1 MAVTTSEPSQGLLCS
16 EWTLA
21 QGLDPIGTAG
31 DYAGYLLVEWRLPW
45 PRDAGEI
52 EELAPLRPLLA
63 AARHRLQLMVAPPG
77 ERLHRVIRYGR
88 AAGEAFHGFA
98 AQTVRVGTAE
108 VIDAAVALLEA
119 DPDGRAADRSDP
131 VTAAEAAVTSPSAEH
146 LVLVC
151 THGRRDRCCGTRGTQ
166 LALSLQA
173 DPGQLGSG
181 TTLARTSHTGGHRYA
196 PTALVFPEGT
206 AWAFADIE
214 LLARVVGRR
223 GSLDDLL
230 PHYRGCAGV
239 GGPELQALEREV
251 LAEVGWELWDLPRS
265 GEELG
270 DGRVRLHVEG
280 WTAGSGEGHWEA
292 TVRKGRTMPMP
303 ACGGPADEPV
313 ATAWESVI
321 HDFVRVG

>member
-1 MAVTTSEPSQGLLCS
+1 MAATTSEPSRALLCS

-21 QGLDPIGTAG
+21 QALDPIGTAG
-31 DYAGYLLVEWRLPW
+31 DYAGYLLVEWPLPW

-63 AARHRLQLMVAPPG
+63 AARHRLQLMASPPG
-77 ERLHRVIRYGR
+77 EELHRVIRYGN
-88 AAGEAFHGFA
+88 AAGEVFRGFS

-108 VIDAAVALLEA
+108 VVDAAVALLGT
-119 DPDGRAADRSDP
+119 DPAGRGGDGRDP
-131 VTAAEAAVTSPSAEH
+131 ITAEGEAVTSPSAEH

-151 THGRRDRCCGTRGTQ
+151 THGRRDRCCGARGTE
-166 LALSLQA
+166 LALTLQSNL
-173 DPGQLGSG
+173 GQLGAG
-181 TTLARTSHTGGHRYA
+181 TSLARTSHTGGHRYA

-214 LLARVVGRR
+214 LLARVAGRVGP
-223 GSLDDLL
+223 LDDLL
-230 PHYRGCAGV
+230 PHYRGCTGV
-239 GGPELQALEREV
+239 GSPELQALEREV
-251 LAEVGWELWDLPRS
+251 LAEVGWELWDLPRF

-280 WTAGSGEGHWEA
+280 WTAGGGKGTWEA
-292 TVRKGRTMPMP
+292 TVSQGRTMPMP

-313 ATAWESVI
+313 TTAWESVVR
-321 HDFVRVG
+321 DFVRVG